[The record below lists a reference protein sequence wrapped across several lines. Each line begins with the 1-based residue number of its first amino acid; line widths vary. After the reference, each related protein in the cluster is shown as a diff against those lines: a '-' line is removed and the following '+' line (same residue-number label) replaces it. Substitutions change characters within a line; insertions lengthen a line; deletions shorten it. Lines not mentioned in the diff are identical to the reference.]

1 MAEAGKSGDGKI
13 QGRAIFIS
21 YRRDDSEGETGR
33 LFDDLVRAYGD
44 DSVFMDV
51 AGIQPG
57 LDFRKAID
65 ANVSG
70 CGVLLALIGPSWASV
85 TDSSGNRR
93 LDTSNDFVRL
103 EIASALA
110 RSIPVIPVLVH
121 GAKMPD
127 LDQLPEDLKDLRYR
141 NSVEITHAR
150 WNSDVALLIG
160 ALKSYVTVKKDQE
173 TETVHATIPVQLP
186 APQGPSSVSDK
197 LQDNP
202 SGNPPRKSRLP
213 LFAGVGVAALIVL
226 AVVIFAVTRIGP
238 TPNPQPGPTPP
249 ISVPGAAFVG
259 DWQDVETPEVG
270 DNLIRLRVS
279 ANPADAPGRFE
290 VNAWG
295 RCQTDLCD
303 WGMHH
308 AKLNGDELVTESWDL
323 RNNPEEVKSQRSAVI
338 RMRVSNSGLTVT
350 VKNTRH
356 PKGQDEPKILE
367 NRLELSKGFRG
378 FEPPNP
384 KN

>member
-1 MAEAGKSGDGKI
+1 MPEDQKPSAGSL

-51 AGIQPG
+51 AGIEPG

-65 ANVSG
+65 ANVSS
-70 CGVLLALIGPSWASV
+70 CGVLLAVIGPSWASV
-85 TDSSGNRR
+85 TDSSGNHRIN
-93 LDTSNDFVRL
+93 DSNDFVRL

-121 GAKMPD
+121 GAKMPA
-127 LDQLPEDLKDLRYR
+127 LDQLPDDLKDLRYR

-160 ALKSYVTVKKDQE
+160 ALKSYVTVKKDHE
-173 TETVHATIPVQLP
+173 TETVHATVPVQLP
-186 APQGPSSVSDK
+186 APQTPPSAPDSARDIPH
-197 LQDNP
+197 D
-202 SGNPPRKSRLP
+202 NPPRKSRLP
-213 LFAGVGVAALIVL
+213 LFAGVGVAAAIVL
-226 AVVIFAVTRIGP
+226 AVVIFAVTHNNP

-249 ISVPGAAFVG
+249 VTVPGAAFVG
-259 DWQDVETPEVG
+259 DWQDAETPEVG

-295 RCQTDLCD
+295 RCQPDLCD

-308 AKLNGDELVTESWDL
+308 AKLNGDELITESWDL
-323 RNNPEEVKSQRSAVI
+323 RNNPEEVKSQRSVVI
-338 RMRVSNSGLTVT
+338 RMRVTDSGLTVT
-350 VKNTRH
+350 VRNTRH
-356 PKGQDEPKILE
+356 PKGQSEPKILE
-367 NRLELSKGFRG
+367 NRLELTKEFR
-378 FEPPNP
+378 
-384 KN
+384 

>member
-1 MAEAGKSGDGKI
+1 MAEVGKSSDGKI

-65 ANVSG
+65 ANVSS
-70 CGVLLALIGPSWASV
+70 CGVLLAVIGPSWASV
-85 TDSSGNRR
+85 TDSGGNRR
-93 LDTSNDFVRL
+93 IDTANDFVRL

-121 GAKMPD
+121 GAKMPA
-127 LDQLPEDLKDLRYR
+127 LDQLPDDLKDLRYR

-160 ALKSYVTVKKDQE
+160 ALKSYVTVKKDHE
-173 TETVHATIPVQLP
+173 TETVHATLPVQQP
-186 APQGPSSVSDK
+186 APQAPSSAP
-197 LQDNP
+197 DNSP
-202 SGNPPRKSRLP
+202 NKPPDSPPRKSRLP
-213 LFAGVGVAALIVL
+213 LFAGVGVAAAIVL
-226 AVVIFAVTRIGP
+226 AVVIFAVTRNIP
-238 TPNPQPGPTPP
+238 SPNPKPVPTPP
-249 ISVPGAAFVG
+249 IAVPGAGFVG

-279 ANPADAPGRFE
+279 SNPADAPGRFE

-295 RCQTDLCD
+295 RCQPDLCD

-338 RMRVSNSGLTVT
+338 RMRVSDSGLTVT
-350 VKNTRH
+350 VRNTRH
-356 PKGQDEPKILE
+356 PKGQSEPKILE
-367 NRLELSKGFRG
+367 NRLELSKGFR
-378 FEPPNP
+378 
-384 KN
+384 